1 MCGSFVADM
10 VSALLILDI
19 FSRRR
24 AAPAAPKQA
33 SSHDCKSTFG
43 ATGGSEPIH
52 SLPNLSGAG
61 VVSCETCMKLTA
73 GGGGADATAPAA
85 LLLLLLLLVA
95 ARGAKNGC
103 AGALAALSAAAAR
116 AASMAASLS
125 AALASSSFFCLA
137 LFCAGVRKNVCVVVA
152 LLLLVVVVVV
162 VVLVGIA
169 ICCVLS
175 CVSLRLFSA
184 AFCLRARSFFCAG
197 VRKKS
202 AHDAGCTTESTD
214 GRCVIMS
221 SPAPSSGT

>member
-85 LLLLLLLLVA
+85 VLLLLLLLLVA

-125 AALASSSFFCLA
+125 AALTSSSFFCLA

-152 LLLLVVVVVV
+152 LLLLLVLLV